1 MTVHS
6 YETSTGTCIGKS
18 PIPSNIND
26 PVTSENASNACV
38 HMYLRRGGVQK
49 FYLIGHYLHLY
60 KSSLVFRGFLND
72 I

>member
-1 MTVHS
+1 MTVNS

-38 HMYLRRGGVQK
+38 LTKGGGGIQK

-60 KSSLVFRGFLND
+60 NSSLVFRGFLNE